1 MSSDSE
7 VKVPG
12 KRAGRPVSLTD
23 SDRKRK
29 KAERN
34 ALINKSKIYIG
45 NQYDRWAT
53 LKEEIGAKSHAEV
66 AKVLLDRY
74 DGSQWNKAPCYESS
88 ASTTVAG
95 PSEQDNSVSEIME
108 STSNWIT
115 TFKEEPADEE
125 PDESDRSWFDQEPA
139 RFMEED
145 VKPDISQI
153 SCSNKESDHMLI
165 QLSGMSGMTHLNKAD
180 SEYRKQCALEQSKS
194 CINPSDFSIDISGNV
209 DDQIS
214 DDDHEVQP
222 SFNITLRP
230 NIVNGSEEQKIEEAE
245 NDTTE
250 GNKSEEEAIDMG
262 PGVKRI
268 TTKNIDKFISEQPLL
283 VYRDCLL
290 MLANTN
296 TEQICTMS
304 DCNRQVD
311 LKTET
316 IGSAFYITWV
326 CREGHIL
333 NKWCSQPILNR
344 RMHCGDLM
352 LASATVSSG
361 SDFQK
366 MELFCKILGLPILN
380 SSAFSKI
387 QKSYIVPSIE
397 EYWLKHLEDIYTEFS
412 RKEIVVLSDSRMD
425 HCTHSCTHSCTYTLM
440 EMETK
445 RILCIVTMD
454 EPTTEGKNTSL
465 EKRCF
470 EKGLK
475 TLTDAGLN
483 IIEVVTNSR
492 PQIRALMKKPQY
504 ASIKHSFDIWHGIKN
519 LGKKIIKDSQ
529 KRGKENILLLEWTK
543 EIMNHYWHCASVS
556 KNEGEFKGSWF
567 KILHHVVNEH
577 TWLLSYDDSFDNNKC
592 NHGPLSEER
601 ENKYMEKG
609 SDAHTALRYIVMDI
623 RLLKDIPYYLNCRS
637 ISDLESF
644 QNLISAYNSEPH
656 VYRPDMYRVRNQLA
670 ALDHNIHIGRPAL
683 TKDNGAPRFQR
694 EFNQKSSRWSVQ
706 EIKVKKRYP
715 HLSAVVH
722 SILTA
727 RLNDD
732 VG

>member
-1 MSSDSE
+1 MVESFIVNALDESFE
-7 VKVPG
+7 VKEELETEPSSMYCCTFCSYSSKYKQNVKRHKQNAHAPG
-12 KRAGRPVSLTD
+12 NNAETKHFTMFLCDQCGSVFKTAGGLNIHYKGKHTQEFRFKCKVCDRGFNTLWNYRGHITTHEPVLRHRCDVCDKTFAY
-23 SDRKRK
+23 K
-29 KAERN
+29 E
-34 ALINKSKIYIG
+34 
-45 NQYDRWAT
+45 T
-53 LKEEIGAKSHAEV
+53 LKQHITSVHTSETSIIICSKEGCGASCNSQKSLKEHFLAV
-66 AKVLLDRY
+66 HGGRVL
-74 DGSQWNKAPCYESS
+74 N
-88 ASTTVAG
+88 
-95 PSEQDNSVSEIME
+95 
-108 STSNWIT
+108 
-115 TFKEEPADEE
+115 
-125 PDESDRSWFDQEPA
+125 
-139 RFMEED
+139 
-145 VKPDISQI
+145 
-153 SCSNKESDHMLI
+153 
-165 QLSGMSGMTHLNKAD
+165 
-180 SEYRKQCALEQSKS
+180 
-194 CINPSDFSIDISGNV
+194 FSIDISENV
-209 DDQIS
+209 
-214 DDDHEVQP
+214 DDHEVQP

-230 NIVNGSEEQKIEEAE
+230 NIVNGSEEQEIEEAE
-245 NDTTE
+245 DDSTE
-250 GNKSEEEAIDMG
+250 GDKSEEEAIDIG

-333 NKWCSQPILNR
+333 NKWCSQPLLNR
-344 RMHCGDLM
+344 AMHCGDLM

-361 SDFQK
+361 NDFQK

-380 SSAFSKI
+380 SSTFSKI

-412 RKEIVVLSDSRMD
+412 RKEIVVLGDSRMD
-425 HCTHSCTHSCTYTLM
+425 HCTHSCTHTCTYTLM

-454 EPTTEGKNTSL
+454 EPMTEGKGTSL

-475 TLTDAGLN
+475 ILTDAGLN
-483 IIEVVTNSR
+483 IIEVVTDSH

-504 ASIKHSFDIWHGIKN
+504 ASIKHSFDIWHGLKN
-519 LGKKIIKDSQ
+519 LGKKIIKGCIIFFFLVAGFS

-644 QNLISAYNSEPH
+644 QNLISAYTSEPH

-727 RLNDD
+727 RLNND